1 MTVDILIQGI
11 YVEVDDLKILEFL
24 HKEVF
29 GSGTTAMKFWLQTV
43 TS

>member
-29 GSGTTAMKFWLQTV
+29 GSGTINQLYLL
-43 TS
+43 